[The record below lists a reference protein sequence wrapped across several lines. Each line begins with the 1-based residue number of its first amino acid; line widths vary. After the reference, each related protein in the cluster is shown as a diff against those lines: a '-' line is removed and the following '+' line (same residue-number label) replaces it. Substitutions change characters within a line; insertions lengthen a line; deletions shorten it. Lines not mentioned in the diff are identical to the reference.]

1 MANAGAPWRSTRVD
15 ALVQAVNVEVVE
27 IEVGSW
33 DRDLEHWNETVRN
46 EMNLRGDLKKFKYEK
61 FAAALAHARSSV

>member
-46 EMNLRGDLKKFKYEK
+46 EMK
-61 FAAALAHARSSV
+61 